1 MLTYDFSGKWT
12 QTPDCGFA
20 VVETFAFTDAS
31 GTALDFASD
40 PFSTYIRRS
49 ADYASPESGHG
60 KIYASTLLTAAVA
73 TYNLK
78 ATLTF
83 TVALNSG
90 TTLFTE
96 TDYAFTI

>member
-1 MLTYDFSGKWT
+1 M
-12 QTPDCGFA
+12 
-20 VVETFAFTDAS
+20 
-31 GTALDFASD
+31 DFASD
-40 PFSTYIRRS
+40 PFSGYIRRS

-73 TYNLK
+73 TYNIK

-96 TDYAFTI
+96 TDYALTIGIYDPCTRAVM